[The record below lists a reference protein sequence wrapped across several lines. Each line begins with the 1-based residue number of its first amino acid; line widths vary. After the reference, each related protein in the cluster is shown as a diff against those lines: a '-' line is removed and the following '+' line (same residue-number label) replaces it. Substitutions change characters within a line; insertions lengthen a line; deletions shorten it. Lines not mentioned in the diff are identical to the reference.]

1 MLIKSGKAM
10 RGQSLVEFALI
21 IPIMVL
27 IIIGVF
33 EFSRMFLA
41 WLTVQNSAQSAARY
55 ASTGQGYMDG
65 VAVRLD
71 SIRDQARSR
80 AVGLDI
86 DTSAGP
92 SSPGYFRVYVYA
104 GDEPVAGKEA
114 PGGPNALVA
123 VDVVFNY
130 PLITPLV
137 NMIAPYI
144 RLTGHSEM
152 INEQFRHPGFGTPPG
167 LLPAT
172 IAPTPTP
179 KPTNTPAITPIPTM
193 LPTFTATVPT
203 PLPTITTL
211 PTYTTAPTN
220 TTAPTS
226 TTQPT
231 STTRPTPTATPC
243 PWYCSSYP
251 WMCPPG
257 CRP

>member
-10 RGQSLVEFALI
+10 RGQSLVEFAMI

-27 IIIGVF
+27 IIFGIF
-33 EFSRMFLA
+33 EFSRIFLT
-41 WLTVQNSAQSAARY
+41 WLTVQHSAQAAARY
-55 ASTGQGYMDG
+55 ATTGEGYQDG
-65 VAVRLD
+65 ISARLGYIKD
-71 SIRDQARSR
+71 EARR
-80 AVGLDI
+80 QAVGLNI

-104 GDEPVAGKEA
+104 GDEPIAGQES
-114 PGGPNALVA
+114 PGGPNARVA

-137 NMIAPYI
+137 NMLAPYI

-152 INEQFRHPGFGTPPG
+152 INEQFRHPGYGTPPG

-179 KPTNTPAITPIPTM
+179 KPTDTPLVTPIPTL

-203 PLPTITTL
+203 PTSTITTL
-211 PTYTTAPTN
+211 PTYTPAPTN

-226 TTQPT
+226 TRVPT
-231 STTRPTPTATPC
+231 STTRPTSTATPC
-243 PWYCSSYP
+243 HW
-251 WMCPPG
+251 WWCP
-257 CRP
+257 